1 MIDFQRVSKFYGDQD
16 VLVEAS
22 FTVNP
27 GERVGIV
34 GPNGAGKSTIFAMIN
49 GQIIP
54 DKGEVVFPRKTRF
67 GHLRQELRADSV
79 DQVLLNYVVDGVP
92 ELKALHGEIE
102 TLEAGLGEVDAATRE
117 KNLLR
122 IGVLQDQFEHAGG
135 YDIETRA
142 SAALCGLGFQDA
154 GLKKPFKEFSGGW
167 QMRAELARTLITR
180 PDVLLLDEPSNYLDL
195 PAVEWLQRFLRSFA
209 GTLLL
214 VSHDRYLLDSL
225 TNVTLEVMMG
235 KVTRYSGNYSAYLIE
250 RESRYAQVSAAA
262 KNQARRR
269 EEIERFITRFR
280 AKNTK
285 ATQVQSRMKQLEKME
300 EIQVPATSPDLSLI
314 KIPDPPHCGTT
325 VLHVEG
331 ISKTYDGSVYVL
343 KDIEVA
349 LQRGDKVALVGYNGM
364 GKTTLLRIL
373 AGELPYSDGKRIL
386 GHKVVIGYQSQEF
399 ADTMPPEKSAY
410 DIVRAATTQSDD
422 KQVRTILGMF
432 GFSGESA
439 LKPCKVLS
447 GGEKIR
453 LAFARIFIN
462 PPNLL
467 VLDEPT
473 THLDINGR
481 RALEEALASY
491 AGAVCLVSHDVT
503 FVQKTANHIIA
514 MNPPGITRYHGD
526 YTYYR
531 EKTSGEQAP
540 AVASASAPKD
550 ITGGK
555 DKKQLRKERAEQRE
569 ALKRK
574 TRGLEKVITKAEAR
588 IEELEAEQ
596 TKVFAL
602 LSANEPGTDFEDL
615 NRRLGL
621 IQGMLVQANKEWD
634 IAVDELDRA
643 QRDMET

>member
-16 VLVEAS
+16 VLEDAS
-22 FTVNP
+22 FVVKP

-34 GPNGAGKSTIFAMIN
+34 GPNGAGKSTIFGMIN
-49 GQIIP
+49 GQIQP
-54 DKGEVVFPRKTRF
+54 DKGEVLFPRKTRF
-67 GHLRQELRADSV
+67 GHLRQQLRADSV

-92 ELKALHGEIE
+92 ELKELHGQIE
-102 TLEAGLGEVDAATRE
+102 SLEAGMLDLEGPARE
-117 KNLLR
+117 KQLQR
-122 IGVLQDQFEHAGG
+122 VGALQDAFEHAGG
-135 YDIETRA
+135 YDIEARA
-142 SAALCGLGFQDA
+142 AAALCGLGFQDA
-154 GLKKPFKEFSGGW
+154 DLQRPFNEFSGGW

-195 PAVEWLQRFLRSFA
+195 PAVEWLQRFLRNFT

-225 TNVTLEVMMG
+225 TTITLEVMMG
-235 KVTRYSGNYSAYLIE
+235 KVSRYAGNYSHYLVE
-250 RESRYAQVSAAA
+250 REGRYAQLSASA

-269 EEIERFITRFR
+269 EQIERFITRFR

-285 ATQVQSRMKQLEKME
+285 ATQVQSRMKMLDKME

-325 VLHVEG
+325 VLQIEG
-331 ISKTYDGSVYVL
+331 VSKSYDGSEFVL
-343 KDIEVA
+343 KDVDLV

-373 AGELPYSDGKRIL
+373 AGELACTAGKRIV
-386 GHKVVIGYQSQEF
+386 GHKVVIGYQSQDLS
-399 ADTMPPEKSAY
+399 DTMPPEKTAY
-410 DIVRAATTQSDD
+410 DIVRAAARETDD

-432 GFSGESA
+432 GFSGEAA

-481 RALEEALASY
+481 RALEEALTRY

-503 FVQKTANHIIA
+503 FVEKIANHIVA
-514 MNPPGITRYHGD
+514 MQPPGIARYHGT
-526 YTYYR
+526 YSYYR
-531 EKTSGEQAP
+531 EKIAAQAEVPLPAKAAKSG
-540 AVASASAPKD
+540 VN
-550 ITGGK
+550 GK

-569 ALKRK
+569 TLKKK
-574 TRGLEKVITKAEAR
+574 TRGLEKIIAKAEAR

-596 TKVFAL
+596 TRVL
-602 LSANEPGTDFEDL
+602 GCLSAHEPGTDFEDL
-615 NRRLGL
+615 NRRLSL

-634 IAVDELDRA
+634 IAVDELDRVQA
-643 QRDMET
+643 GMPA